1 MTSATAAET
10 KLITADELL
19 RLDAKGV
26 RGELIRGVLCETMPT
41 GHEHGRVVINLG
53 TELRNFVK
61 TRKLGSLTASDSGVW
76 LERDPDTVREPDIAY
91 FSTERMPLGVRV
103 VGYAETPPDLVV
115 EVVSPSNTIRD
126 VNDKAFMWLGH
137 GVRLVWLVYPYT
149 RTVDVYQ
156 GGRAVTTLT
165 DDDSLDGLDVLPGFA
180 CAVSEIFDD

>member
-10 KLITADELL
+10 KVITADELL

-91 FSTERMPLGVRV
+91 FSAERMPPGVRV
-103 VGYAETPPDLVV
+103 TGYAETPPDLVV
-115 EVVSPSNTIRD
+115 EVVSPSNTIRE
-126 VNDKAFMWLGH
+126 VNDKAFMWLGY
-137 GVRLVWLVYPYT
+137 GVRLVWVVYQYT

-156 GGRAVTTLT
+156 SGRAVTTLT
-165 DDDSLDGLDVLPGFA
+165 DDDTLDGLDILPGFA
-180 CAVSEIFDD
+180 CGVSEIFED